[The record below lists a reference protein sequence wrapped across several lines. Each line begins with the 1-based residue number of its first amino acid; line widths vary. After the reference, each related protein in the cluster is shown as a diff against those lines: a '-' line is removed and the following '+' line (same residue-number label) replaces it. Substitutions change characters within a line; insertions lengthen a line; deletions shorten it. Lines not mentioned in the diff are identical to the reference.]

1 MSKATTTNIDQIGA
15 PQPRSGFLRLDTKA
29 LVGAAL
35 LGIVFVLVQ
44 QIAHR
49 IDALINPACVIIGGI
64 TWATFTGLVA
74 LLFRQ
79 PAGIITGEVQ
89 AFVALATG
97 LSPLA
102 PFFIP
107 ANALGSL
114 SYSMVARKFDM
125 TRFSHHLTAQILTN
139 LTGNLC
145 VALGLKLI
153 LNLPLPVIVVATS
166 ITMTAGIIGGTILT
180 KLIYTNLMKSGL
192 AG

>member
-1 MSKATTTNIDQIGA
+1 MNKTASA
-15 PQPRSGFLRLDTKA
+15 PFEKLRSNQVNFNFVRLDTKA

-49 IDALINPACVIIGGI
+49 IDALINPASVIIGGI

-79 PAGIITGEVQ
+79 PAGVITGEVQ

-102 PFFIP
+102 PFLYP
-107 ANALGSL
+107 PTRW
-114 SYSMVARKFDM
+114 ARY
-125 TRFSHHLTAQILTN
+125 RIL
-139 LTGNLC
+139 L
-145 VALGLKLI
+145 
-153 LNLPLPVIVVATS
+153 
-166 ITMTAGIIGGTILT
+166 
-180 KLIYTNLMKSGL
+180 
-192 AG
+192 

>member
-1 MSKATTTNIDQIGA
+1 MIKTTSTHFEKTGTDQVYRNFA
-15 PQPRSGFLRLDTKA
+15 RLDTKA

-79 PAGIITGEVQ
+79 PAGVITGEVQ

-114 SYSMVARKFDM
+114 SYSLVARRLSM
-125 TRFSHHLTAQILTN
+125 TKWSHHLLAQILTN
-139 LTGNLC
+139 LTGNAC
-145 VALGLKLI
+145 VAFGLKI
-153 LNLPLPVIVVATS
+153 VLNLPIPVIVVASS
-166 ITMTAGIIGGTILT
+166 ITATAGIIGGTFLT
-180 KLIYTNLMKSGL
+180 KLTYTNLQKSGL
-192 AG
+192 AR